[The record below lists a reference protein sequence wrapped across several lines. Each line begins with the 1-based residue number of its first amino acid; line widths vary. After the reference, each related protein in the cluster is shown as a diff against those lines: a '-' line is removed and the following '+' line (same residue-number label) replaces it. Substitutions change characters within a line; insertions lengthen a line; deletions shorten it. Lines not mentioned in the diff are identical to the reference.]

1 MNNKQQ
7 DRSCADKD
15 FPASAL
21 TRNWIWTLIFG
32 IALVIL
38 GVIGLYLSVWVTL
51 ASVMVFGAML
61 IAAAVMHGIE
71 SFRKPDHRK
80 GSRLENILMA
90 AMYLAMGGYV
100 LIDPLAA
107 SIGLTLVLGAV
118 FAAIGVTR
126 LVYAWQRRDR
136 KTEAL
141 LHVLTGGVALIMAAI
156 ILMEW
161 PVSGLW
167 VIGLLTS
174 VELIQNG
181 WLLVFAALALRRIQQ
196 THCADTVETG
206 EDHAQADSQITPDGD
221 NHRAAEQ

>member
-7 DRSCADKD
+7 GRSHARSD

-21 TRNWIWTLIFG
+21 TRNWIWSLVFG
-32 IALVIL
+32 LALVAL

-61 IAAAVMHGIE
+61 ITAAVLHAIE
-71 SFRKPDHRK
+71 AFRKPDHRK

-126 LVYAWQRRDR
+126 LVYAWQRRD
-136 KTEAL
+136 KKMEAV
-141 LHVLTGGVALIMAAI
+141 LHVLTGCIALIMAAI
-156 ILMEW
+156 ILLEW

-181 WLLVFAALALRRIQQ
+181 WLLVFAALGLRRVQQ
-196 THCADTVETG
+196 TQRATDAAAADEHQPLPVR
-206 EDHAQADSQITPDGD
+206 D
-221 NHRAAEQ
+221 NNEEAGQ